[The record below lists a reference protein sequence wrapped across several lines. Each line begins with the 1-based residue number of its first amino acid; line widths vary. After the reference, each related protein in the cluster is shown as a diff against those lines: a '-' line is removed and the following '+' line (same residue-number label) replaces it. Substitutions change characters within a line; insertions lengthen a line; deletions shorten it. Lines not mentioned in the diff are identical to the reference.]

1 MIIFFT
7 ILGQCQNSDAIG
19 DYEYY
24 YYYEDEL
31 LPTTGIV
38 IDRLINS
45 SILNLKVKLITT
57 N

>member
-1 MIIFFT
+1 MQTLLINYLIYLHY
-7 ILGQCQNSDAIG
+7 LGQCQNSDAIG

-38 IDRLINS
+38 MDRLIN
-45 SILNLKVKLITT
+45 
-57 N
+57 